1 MAPRCTGMWAAWAI
15 ICPRPSNNAHEKSR
29 RSLMLGEKLLRRSA
43 APISSATEANRCL
56 KISSWIGFS
65 SMPGG
70 SDVEDQIAEAVHPAA
85 VLRFE
90 EYRGVRQDHQPRA
103 AERVAWA
110 QGQTIEHRQPIDT
123 PPKHRLAIS
132 QPRLAG
138 IALL

>member
-15 ICPRPSNNAHEKSR
+15 ICPRLSNNAHEKSR

-85 VLRFE
+85 LPTFPP
-90 EYRGVRQDHQPRA
+90 YGGVRQDHQRRA
-103 AERVAWA
+103 AESIPWA
-110 QGQTIEHRQPIDT
+110 QAQTIEYRQ
-123 PPKHRLAIS
+123 
-132 QPRLAG
+132 
-138 IALL
+138 